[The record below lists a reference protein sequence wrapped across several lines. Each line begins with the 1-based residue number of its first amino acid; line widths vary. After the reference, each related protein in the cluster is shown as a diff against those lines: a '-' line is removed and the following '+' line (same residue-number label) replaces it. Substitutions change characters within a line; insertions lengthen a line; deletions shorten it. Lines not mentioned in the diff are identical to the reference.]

1 VRINIF
7 DGTISFERGSIRRS
21 IGMAQFLE
29 SPIGRSAEESLV
41 NENWR
46 HYGIEPEAGVAGTV
60 LFNGNEIDRI
70 FLAMRMDTDDSDEW
84 TVEREL
90 ERKAKHE
97 QWLRKELGQAPYRYA
112 WGRVVSEFDQK
123 GLASE
128 IIIVYER

>member
-1 VRINIF
+1 M
-7 DGTISFERGSIRRS
+7 T
-21 IGMAQFLE
+21 QFLE

-46 HYGIEPEAGVAGTV
+46 HFGIEPEAGVAGTV
-60 LFNGNEIDRI
+60 LFNGDYIDRV
-70 FLAMRMDTDDSDEW
+70 FLAMKMDTDVSGEW

-97 QWLRKELGQAPYRYA
+97 QWLGKELGGAPYHYS
-112 WGRVVSEFDQK
+112 WGRVVSEFDPK